1 MPLADLLQAIEA
13 EADEELARLERE
25 TAAEAEALVES
36 ARSEARAL
44 SAELT
49 TAPEPAARR
58 DAERTTAL
66 ARLDAAGALREAREE
81 AFASILD
88 GVRAELAALRGSGRY
103 PELLRAL
110 VAESRAALPAASVLR
125 VDPRDAEL
133 ARPLADGLRLEPVLE
148 TWGGVEL
155 GSDDGRIVRNTL
167 DERLANAE
175 PLLRLGFA
183 GRLARSAEP
192 PAEAAR

>member
-13 EADEELARLERE
+13 EADEELARLERDMA
-25 TAAEAEALVES
+25 TEAEELVES

-44 SAELT
+44 SAELAA
-49 TAPEPAARR
+49 APEPAARR
-58 DAERTTAL
+58 EAERATAL
-66 ARLDAAGALREAREE
+66 ARLDAAAGLREAREE
-81 AFASILD
+81 AFASVLD
-88 GVRAELAALRGSGRY
+88 GVCAELSTLRHSGRY

-110 VAESRAALPAASVLR
+110 AAESRAALPSAAVLR

-133 ARPLADGLRLEPVLE
+133 ARPLAGGLRLEPELE

-167 DERLANAE
+167 EERLANAE
-175 PLLRLGFA
+175 PLLRLCFA
-183 GRLARSAEP
+183 ARLARSAAS